1 MYDYT
6 RNLMDCLIANLKPC
20 ALKGLG
26 WPRSVQAGA
35 KINVS
40 AVLNCNKEHFY
51 SWTANTSTVHGLI
64 TQILLYRSNALL
76 HVTPFMESIYKVQ

>member
-1 MYDYT
+1 MIYLKNDVASCSPWNLYNVILVTITVELQNWMMYNYS
-6 RNLMDCLIANLKPC
+6 RNLMDCIIANLKPC

-40 AVLNCNKEHFY
+40 AVLNCNKKYFY
-51 SWTANTSTVHGLI
+51 S
-64 TQILLYRSNALL
+64 
-76 HVTPFMESIYKVQ
+76 